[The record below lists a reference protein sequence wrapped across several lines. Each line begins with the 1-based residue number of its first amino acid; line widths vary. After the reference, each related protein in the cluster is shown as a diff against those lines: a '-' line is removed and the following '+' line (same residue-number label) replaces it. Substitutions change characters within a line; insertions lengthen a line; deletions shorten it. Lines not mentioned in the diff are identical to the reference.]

1 MPPNIKI
8 SIRFHSRLLPILLV
22 LMMILQL
29 LDPYRGWVVLL
40 VGLGSAWLIS
50 YAWARALA
58 RRLSLTREMRYGWVQ
73 VGDRLEERFT
83 LINQSWLP
91 GIWVEISDGSTLPG
105 YKASLVT
112 GIGGNGTNTWR
123 SRGICTQR
131 GLFTLGPTQ
140 IRTGDPFGFFSVQ
153 IDDPAK
159 VNLMVLPPVIPL
171 PFIDIAPGG
180 QSAEGHRVTRA
191 LERTVSA
198 STARPYLPG
207 DSLRHIHWPLSARH
221 DQLYVRQFDST
232 PSSDWWIFLDMNCQ
246 VQFGADEHSTEE
258 SSIILAASLADRGLH
273 QRHAVGF
280 VAYGQ
285 QPIWLPPL
293 GGNQRRWEILRAL
306 AGLHPGKYPL
316 VDVLQRARSAIHQRV
331 SLIIIT
337 ADTGGNWL
345 EALLPY
351 TWTGSQPVVLLL
363 DPVSFGGQGDSHS
376 LTSALIQCGIPHHL
390 ISRELFNRPEAH
402 PGTAGRW
409 EWRVSATGRAVP
421 IRRPKDLDWRLLE

>member
-1 MPPNIKI
+1 
-8 SIRFHSRLLPILLV
+8 
-22 LMMILQL
+22 
-29 LDPYRGWVVLL
+29 
-40 VGLGSAWLIS
+40 
-50 YAWARALA
+50 
-58 RRLSLTREMRYGWVQ
+58 
-73 VGDRLEERFT
+73 
-83 LINQSWLP
+83 
-91 GIWVEISDGSTLPG
+91 
-105 YKASLVT
+105 
-112 GIGGNGTNTWR
+112 
-123 SRGICTQR
+123 
-131 GLFTLGPTQ
+131 
-140 IRTGDPFGFFSVQ
+140 
-153 IDDPAK
+153 
-159 VNLMVLPPVIPL
+159 MVLPPVIPL